1 MQVIEYGYSVAE
13 ITARLGVSTHSLY
26 KWVKAVPRK
35 VGETGQRTVESQER
49 LFQVLGERRLL
60 VLPKRAYHKTTQ
72 SFHRFYRH
80 PNLLKSG
87 PNQVVPSGPEHVWVA
102 DITYLTWP

>member
-1 MQVIEYGYSVAE
+1 M
-13 ITARLGVSTHSLY
+13 
-26 KWVKAVPRK
+26 
-35 VGETGQRTVESQER
+35 
-49 LFQVLGERRLL
+49 L

-87 PNQVVPSGPEHVWVA
+87 PN
-102 DITYLTWP
+102 